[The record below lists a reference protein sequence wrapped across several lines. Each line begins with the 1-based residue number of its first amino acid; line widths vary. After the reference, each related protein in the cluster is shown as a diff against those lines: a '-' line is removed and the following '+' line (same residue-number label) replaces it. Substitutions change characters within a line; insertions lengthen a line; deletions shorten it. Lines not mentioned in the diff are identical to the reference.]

1 MGILQRL
8 TSQTGGSP
16 YSINN
21 GATPNLIASTP
32 QSMLHGT
39 FDGRPG
45 YSTNGAF
52 ETEVNQQWQAYNDGM
67 NNPLPRPSQLDMNT
81 NTPPSYESTFLPKQN

>member
-8 TSQTGGSP
+8 ISQTGGSEF
-16 YSINN
+16 SINN
-21 GATPNLIASTP
+21 GATPTSIASTTD
-32 QSMLHGT
+32 SKLHGT
-39 FDGRPG
+39 FDGQPG

-52 ETEVNQQWQAYNDGM
+52 EAEVTQQWNEYNDGM
-67 NNPLPRPSQLDMNT
+67 TNALPRPSDLDMNT